1 MSIGVVSGRNSREGT
16 HVAVDISLTEYTNL
30 QEEECRSLLE
40 ILGEMGI
47 ATADRVSGPGDA
59 IYNQGEYGDALYVLT
74 SGVLKL
80 FMPYSGSREATLRLR
95 KPWDIFG
102 HLAFAGET
110 RQRAYAEAVTECR
123 VTKVPKIF
131 VERAVRQEPQAAFKL
146 MTLLELRLVQ
156 YEELVTCLLP
166 RETEVRLANLLPLLA
181 QKFGQ
186 STDGLVT
193 IDLRLTHQDLAAM
206 IASTRESVTK
216 VLNEMRNRGV
226 IEVDSGRITLKD
238 TRTLA
243 RLSGD

>member
-1 MSIGVVSGRNSREGT
+1 
-16 HVAVDISLTEYTNL
+16 
-30 QEEECRSLLE
+30 
-40 ILGEMGI
+40 
-47 ATADRVSGPGDA
+47 
-59 IYNQGEYGDALYVLT
+59 
-74 SGVLKL
+74 
-80 FMPYSGSREATLRLR
+80 
-95 KPWDIFG
+95 
-102 HLAFAGET
+102 
-110 RQRAYAEAVTECR
+110 
-123 VTKVPKIF
+123 
-131 VERAVRQEPQAAFKL
+131 

-156 YEELVTCLLP
+156 YEELVKCLLP

-186 STDGLVT
+186 STDGIVT

-243 RLSGD
+243 KLSRD

>member
-1 MSIGVVSGRNSREGT
+1 MFVNAEPVW
-16 HVAVDISLTEYTNL
+16 DEYGEMQEQEYL
-30 QEEECRSLLE
+30 QERECRELLA
-40 ILGEMGI
+40 ILRSMGV
-47 ATADRVSGPGDA
+47 ASADRAYQPGDA
-59 IYNQGEYGDALYVLT
+59 IYNEGEYGDALYILI
-74 SGVLKL
+74 SGVVKL
-80 FMPYSGSREATLRLR
+80 FRPYSGSKEATLRLL

-110 RQRAYAEAVTECR
+110 RQRAYAEAVTQCK
-123 VTKVPKIF
+123 VTKVPKVF
-131 VERAVRQEPQAAFKL
+131 VERAVRQEPLVAFKL

-156 YEELVTCLLP
+156 YEELVKCLLP

-186 STDGLVT
+186 NRDGLVT

-206 IASTRESVTK
+206 VASTRESVTK

-238 TRTLA
+238 TRALA
-243 RLSGD
+243 RLGQA